1 MREDGSP
8 AAGAPSTA
16 AMPAR
21 DASPAGG
28 TAPTGGAPPEERA
41 SPSPRALLHLLYNGA
56 RAVDVLEASLQLGLL
71 DALEPGPVTL
81 GELAARH
88 GLIPGRLY
96 KLLDCLES
104 LGLVRREQPSDALES
119 ARYQA
124 VPGLR
129 AAANA
134 VLGPHSLEKE
144 REKYAWSELR
154 GRLPQV
160 LRGEHTMPAAAF
172 DWPPSTPEQVEG
184 FEASMAAGLP
194 PILETFRAHGPR
206 LWKAGERLLDVG
218 GGDGTL
224 AAHLVRDSPGLSVDV
239 YNLPATAPLVART
252 REHHGL
258 PLARLGFIGGD
269 FLKEPLPRG
278 HDALSFVRVLHDW
291 PADTARALLQ
301 SAWEVLPSGGRILI
315 CEEFRTPERLAAQ
328 FFWSYFL
335 IGVDACVSRLREVEH
350 YLRMLRESGFT
361 HAEVLPGPFELVVA
375 TKP

>member
-1 MREDGSP
+1 MAPED
-8 AAGAPSTA
+8 
-16 AMPAR
+16 
-21 DASPAGG
+21 
-28 TAPTGGAPPEERA
+28 APP
-41 SPSPRALLHLLYNGA
+41 PPGGSPRALLHLLFNGA
-56 RAVDVLEASLQLGLL
+56 RAVDVVQTALQLGLL

-81 GELAARH
+81 GALAARH

-104 LGLVRREQPSDALES
+104 LGLVRREQPSDALDS
-119 ARYQA
+119 ARYTA

-129 AAANA
+129 AAAQA
-134 VLGPHSLEKE
+134 VLGPHSLERDRE
-144 REKYAWSELR
+144 RYAWRQLH
-154 GRLPQV
+154 GRLPEV
-160 LRGEHTMPAAAF
+160 LRGEHAMPPSDF
-172 DWPPSTPEQVEG
+172 DWPPRTAEQVEG

-194 PILETFRAHGPR
+194 PILETLRAHGPR
-206 LWKAGERLLDVG
+206 LWKDGGRLLDVG

-224 AAHLVRDSPGLSVDV
+224 AAHLVREHPGLTVDV

-258 PLARLGFIGGD
+258 PPERLGFVGGD

-278 HDALSFVRVLHDW
+278 YDALSFIRVLHDW
-291 PADTARALLQ
+291 PADTARALLKA
-301 SAWEVLPSGGRILI
+301 AWDALPSGGRVLV

-335 IGVDACVSRLREVEH
+335 IGVDTCVSRLREVEH
-350 YLRMLRESGFT
+350 YLRVLDETGFT
-361 HAEVLPGPFELVVA
+361 RAEVLPGPFELVTA

>member
-1 MREDGSP
+1 MTE
-8 AAGAPSTA
+8 
-16 AMPAR
+16 
-21 DASPAGG
+21 
-28 TAPTGGAPPEERA
+28 APPPPSPA
-41 SPSPRALLHLLYNGA
+41 SPSPRALLHLLFNGA
-56 RAVDVLEASLQLGLL
+56 RAVDVVEASLQLGLL

-81 GELAARH
+81 GDFAARH

-104 LGLVRREQPSDALES
+104 LGLVAREQPSDALAS
-119 ARYQA
+119 ATYRA

-129 AAANA
+129 AAADA
-134 VLGPHSLEKE
+134 VLGPRSLERD

-160 LRGEHTMPAAAF
+160 LRGEHAMPSAAF
-172 DWPPSTPEQVEG
+172 DWPPRTPEQVEG

-194 PILETFRAHGPR
+194 PILETFRTHGPR
-206 LWKAGERLLDVG
+206 LWKHGGRLLDVG

-224 AAHLVRDSPGLSVDV
+224 AAHLVREHPGLSVDV

-258 PLARLGFIGGD
+258 PPERLGFVGGD
-269 FLKEPLPRG
+269 FLKQPLPRG
-278 HDALSFVRVLHDW
+278 YDALSFVRVLHDW

-301 SAWEVLPSGGRILI
+301 AAWEALPSGGQVLV

-335 IGVDACVSRLREVEH
+335 IGVDTCVSRLREVEH
-350 YLRMLRESGFT
+350 YLRVLRETGFT
-361 HAEVLPGPFELVVA
+361 PSEVLPGPFELVVA